1 MALRACPLFLAV
13 RWLALL
19 ACLAPSFA
27 LPAQSASAVL
37 TRVKDVL
44 ALTDEAAGTGTHLAR
59 LRGVVTD
66 VSGQHDECSLQDGEA
81 GISLQFGDAVQAP
94 AQGAEI
100 EVEGQVVSESFLQ
113 RTRTRIKVTKLTV
126 LGTGTLP
133 PAKPASVKDVAEFKQ
148 LDQWVSVEGTVL
160 QVRSSMTLFTIQMVS
175 EATSCNVLVRD
186 WPRTSIPRDWI
197 GGRVRVTGVNRAY
210 LPGSS
215 FLSLVASS
223 PDQVTVLKPGVVDPL
238 DAPAA
243 TVNTL
248 RAGVPEKDSRVKLTG
263 TLLGATSGNVF
274 YARGSDGGAFSFYML
289 HPIDEDK
296 SGRFSTPIIM
306 PKCEPGDKLEVVGIP
321 GIAGHGVHLNFGV
334 VRVISSGHEPAA
346 TPADIPTV
354 VQGAH
359 IHDLVE
365 VHGRLLSVDDV
376 LVAPGRWRTTM
387 RLEDAGQKIIAFL
400 DSPARGALAH
410 LGEDHLLQVHG
421 IVTGEPHFPEIRLWV
436 RTPGDLLSHG
446 MAKEIVAR
454 RLWIGLAIAAVI
466 MILLAL
472 WALMLRRSRAIVSGL
487 NASLEARVHER
498 TQELAAAKE
507 DLARALIQERE
518 LSELKTRFVSL
529 VSHEFR
535 TPLGV
540 TMSAVEVLRHYRD
553 RINNEKHEELLE
565 DIHSATLQ
573 MSGLMEQVLLLGRA
587 EAGKLE
593 WHPAHLDL
601 PELCAKL
608 VDEGLSAAHQRCPVR
623 FTAQGSFED
632 ALMDPALIRHI
643 LGNLLSNAVKYSPAG
658 SPINFTLHR
667 EEDEA
672 VMIIQD
678 HGIGIPEADQARL
691 YEAFHRASN
700 VGETPGTGLGLLLVK
715 RCVELHHGSIQM
727 QSQTGKG
734 TTFTVRLPIRRN

>member
-1 MALRACPLFLAV
+1 MK
-13 RWLALL
+13 
-19 ACLAPSFA
+19 
-27 LPAQSASAVL
+27 
-37 TRVKDVL
+37 T
-44 ALTDEAAGTGTHLAR
+44 
-59 LRGVVTD
+59 
-66 VSGQHDECSLQDGEA
+66 
-81 GISLQFGDAVQAP
+81 
-94 AQGAEI
+94 
-100 EVEGQVVSESFLQ
+100 
-113 RTRTRIKVTKLTV
+113 
-126 LGTGTLP
+126 
-133 PAKPASVKDVAEFKQ
+133 
-148 LDQWVSVEGTVL
+148 
-160 QVRSSMTLFTIQMVS
+160 
-175 EATSCNVLVRD
+175 
-186 WPRTSIPRDWI
+186 
-197 GGRVRVTGVNRAY
+197 
-210 LPGSS
+210 
-215 FLSLVASS
+215 
-223 PDQVTVLKPGVVDPL
+223 GVVDPL
-238 DAPAA
+238 DAPAT
-243 TVNTL
+243 TVNAL

-296 SGRFSTPIIM
+296 SGRLSTPIIM

-334 VRVISSGHEPAA
+334 VRVISSGLEPAA

-354 VQGAH
+354 AAGAH
-359 IHDLVE
+359 VHDLVE

-400 DSPARGALAH
+400 DAPARGALAH
-410 LGEDHLLQVHG
+410 LGEDQLLQVHG

-436 RTPGDLLSHG
+436 RSPDDLLSHG
-446 MAKEIVAR
+446 MAKEVVAR
-454 RLWIGLAIAAVI
+454 RLWIGLGIAAVV
-466 MILLAL
+466 MILLAV
-472 WALMLRRSRAIVSGL
+472 WALMLNRSRAIVNEL
-487 NASLEARVHER
+487 NASLEARVTER

-507 DLARALIQERE
+507 DLARALFQERE

-553 RINNEKHEELLE
+553 RIDNEKHEELLE
-565 DIHSATLQ
+565 DIRSATLQ

-593 WHPAHLDL
+593 WRPTRIDL
-601 PELCAKL
+601 PDLCAKL
-608 VDEGLSAAHQRCPVR
+608 VDESLQATHHRCPAR
-623 FTAQGSFED
+623 FSSEEDFSD
-632 ALMDPALIRHI
+632 ALMDAALLRHI

-658 SPINFTLHR
+658 SPVELTLRR
-667 EEDEA
+667 EEDVA
-672 VMIIQD
+672 VIVIQD

-715 RCVELHHGSIQM
+715 RCVELHHGSIHM
-727 QSQTGKG
+727 QSQEGSG
-734 TTFTVRLPIRRN
+734 TTFTVRLPLRRE